1 MTTKQKIITLLEQN
15 RGQFFSGEAI
25 ASALKI
31 SRNAVW
37 KTMKS
42 LQKEGYAIQAVP
54 NKGYSLSLEN
64 DIVSKEGIEKY
75 IQVHCD
81 IHYEKEVTSTNT
93 MVVQKANQNEKE
105 GYILVSSFQSKG
117 KGRTGHTFYSPNESG
132 VYLSIL
138 LRPNDKT
145 PMEATNITSMAA
157 VACCDAIEKVKDVKP
172 QIKWINDIFVNQKK
186 VCGIL
191 TEASISMEN
200 KCMDYVV
207 MGIGMNVYMPENG
220 FPKELETIAGSI
232 YDSKIEDGK
241 NKLVAYFIN
250 SFMNYYYHWDK
261 KEYYQKY
268 KDHSMILNQEVYIQ
282 GPSGFSKVY
291 AKDIDEN
298 FELVIV
304 ENGIERKVSSGE
316 VHVNVTL

>member
-1 MTTKQKIITLLEQN
+1 
-15 RGQFFSGEAI
+15 
-25 ASALKI
+25 
-31 SRNAVW
+31 
-37 KTMKS
+37 
-42 LQKEGYAIQAVP
+42 
-54 NKGYSLSLEN
+54 
-64 DIVSKEGIEKY
+64 
-75 IQVHCD
+75 
-81 IHYEKEVTSTNT
+81 
-93 MVVQKANQNEKE
+93 
-105 GYILVSSFQSKG
+105 
-117 KGRTGHTFYSPNESG
+117 
-132 VYLSIL
+132 
-138 LRPNDKT
+138 
-145 PMEATNITSMAA
+145 
-157 VACCDAIEKVKDVKP
+157 
-172 QIKWINDIFVNQKK
+172 
-186 VCGIL
+186 
-191 TEASISMEN
+191 
-200 KCMDYVV
+200 

-304 ENGIERKVSSGE
+304 ENGIERKVSSGV
-316 VHVNVTL
+316 VHVYVNL

>member
-15 RGQFFSGEAI
+15 RGQFFSCEAI

-42 LQKEGYAIQAVP
+42 LQKEGYDIQAVP

-138 LRPNDKT
+138 LRP
-145 PMEATNITSMAA
+145 
-157 VACCDAIEKVKDVKP
+157 
-172 QIKWINDIFVNQKK
+172 
-186 VCGIL
+186 
-191 TEASISMEN
+191 
-200 KCMDYVV
+200 
-207 MGIGMNVYMPENG
+207 
-220 FPKELETIAGSI
+220 
-232 YDSKIEDGK
+232 
-241 NKLVAYFIN
+241 KL
-250 SFMNYYYHWDK
+250 
-261 KEYYQKY
+261 
-268 KDHSMILNQEVYIQ
+268 
-282 GPSGFSKVY
+282 
-291 AKDIDEN
+291 
-298 FELVIV
+298 
-304 ENGIERKVSSGE
+304 
-316 VHVNVTL
+316 